1 LLIKKSRFFQ
11 PEGDHLTLL
20 AVYEAWKNSN
30 YSQTWCYDNFIQAR
44 ALKRTQDVRKQLQQ
58 MMDRYKLDLIS
69 CGKNFN
75 RIRKSIVS
83 GFFAKA
89 ARKDPQEGY
98 KTLVEGTP
106 VYIHPGS
113 ALFQRNPD
121 WVVYHEL
128 VQTSKEYMREVTAID
143 PKWLVEFA
151 GKFYKMADPNKL
163 TKRQKQMKIEPLH
176 DKFRDKDEWRISKRR
191 F

>member
-1 LLIKKSRFFQ
+1 
-11 PEGDHLTLL
+11 
-20 AVYEAWKNSN
+20 VYEAWKNSN
-30 YSQTWCYDNFIQAR
+30 YSQNWCFDNFIQAR

-75 RIRKSIVS
+75 RIRKSIVA

-89 ARKDPQEGY
+89 AKKDPQEGY

-151 GKFYKMADPNKL
+151 GKFYKLADPNKL